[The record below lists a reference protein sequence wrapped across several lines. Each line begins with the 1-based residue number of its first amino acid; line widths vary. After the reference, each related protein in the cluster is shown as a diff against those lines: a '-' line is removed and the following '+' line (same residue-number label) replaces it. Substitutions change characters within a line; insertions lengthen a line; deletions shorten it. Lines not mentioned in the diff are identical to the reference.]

1 MEEGGAREVGAE
13 TAETLS
19 HGNCKCNHWN
29 KNWLSSDVKRRVSAG
44 GVEQWKKQKE
54 TGGKN
59 IRNR

>member
-29 KNWLSSDVKRRVSAG
+29 KNWLSSDVKRRVGAG
-44 GVEQWKKQKE
+44 GSGTVEEAEGDRREKY
-54 TGGKN
+54 T
-59 IRNR
+59 